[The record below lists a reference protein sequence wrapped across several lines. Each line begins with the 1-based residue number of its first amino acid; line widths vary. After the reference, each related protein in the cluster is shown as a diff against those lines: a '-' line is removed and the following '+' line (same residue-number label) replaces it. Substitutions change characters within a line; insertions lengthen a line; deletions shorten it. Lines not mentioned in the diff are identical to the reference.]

1 MAADYFSIPR
11 YPPRSSITTDLH
23 RERQPRIDADFHGF
37 SLLRSL
43 NIRKIRVIS
52 GSIKINVDAR
62 LAITIVFLNLRFL
75 LILLIF
81 ATHRGGTCAC
91 LGFR

>member
-52 GSIKINVDAR
+52 GSIKINCDAR
-62 LAITIVFLNLRFL
+62 RAIRFCFFKPQ
-75 LILLIF
+75 IF
-81 ATHRGGTCAC
+81 TD
-91 LGFR
+91 